1 MITLT
6 TAPIFSGIA
15 YYLGVSLGVWAIL
28 GLGQFP
34 VHAGQADQHWPMLA
48 VTISVIIGLAL
59 NIYFLVLRIN
69 NYRAQRDLAT
79 MAYKD
84 GLTGLNNR
92 RMFTQGARPAAHGH
106 GAGVFPSID
115 IDDFKQIND
124 VYGHDVGD
132 EVLKRS
138 PA

>member
-1 MITLT
+1 M
-6 TAPIFSGIA
+6 
-15 YYLGVSLGVWAIL
+15 
-28 GLGQFP
+28 
-34 VHAGQADQHWPMLA
+34 GQADQHWPMLA

-92 RMFTQGARPAAHGH
+92 RMFTQGARALQRTGMAPAYFLDRHRRLQADQRRLR
-106 GAGVFPSID
+106 P
-115 IDDFKQIND
+115 
-124 VYGHDVGD
+124 
-132 EVLKRS
+132 
-138 PA
+138 